1 MVKLIDDIFD
11 SFPKESKNEE
21 QLSMN
26 IFHMLF
32 FVMFMY
38 PVEAL
43 ILILYYIQKRNTIRK
58 NKKGIRFLPK
68 SLCEKLKVLLIISVL
83 CIVDCS
89 STIGLIGVNNTKILS
104 FLEMILKGIVLIIA
118 TLLSMLILHY
128 KYYKHHWLG
137 CTIIFIGLILFTFN
151 DFVTN
156 WNAII
161 QISNS
166 FKDIIITIFLSY
178 IWVAFQEVLE
188 IYLMDVKF
196 VSPFVVIGLEGV
208 VGMITITVG
217 TIIYCL
223 IYINSCDF
231 FNKYGEYFIRMY
243 TTSKMRLVWYIL
255 LLVGLFSF
263 NTFKV
268 LTNDAY
274 YPTYKGLS
282 DVFGH
287 FFRWVVLILIGSD
300 KTNFTFRLFF
310 IKILSYV
317 IMMMGIIIYLEI
329 IQLNFCG
336 FNKKTRKEITIRT
349 LSDISIDSIIPMI
362 DTEKENKEIKDE
374 NINYENK
381 ENEDLF

>member
-1 MVKLIDDIFD
+1 MG
-11 SFPKESKNEE
+11 SFSK
-21 QLSMN
+21 
-26 IFHMLF
+26 
-32 FVMFMY
+32 
-38 PVEAL
+38 
-43 ILILYYIQKRNTIRK
+43 
-58 NKKGIRFLPK
+58 
-68 SLCEKLKVLLIISVL
+68 
-83 CIVDCS
+83 
-89 STIGLIGVNNTKILS
+89 
-104 FLEMILKGIVLIIA
+104 
-118 TLLSMLILHY
+118 
-128 KYYKHHWLG
+128 
-137 CTIIFIGLILFTFN
+137 
-151 DFVTN
+151 
-156 WNAII
+156 
-161 QISNS
+161 
-166 FKDIIITIFLSY
+166 
-178 IWVAFQEVLE
+178 EVLE
-188 IYLMDVKF
+188 KYLMDVKF

-231 FNKYGEYFIRMY
+231 LNKYGEYFIRMY

-300 KTNFTFRLFF
+300 KTNFTFRHFF

-336 FNKKTRKEITIRT
+336 FNKNTRKEITIRT

-381 ENEDLF
+381 ENENLF

>member
-1 MVKLIDDIFD
+1 
-11 SFPKESKNEE
+11 
-21 QLSMN
+21 
-26 IFHMLF
+26 
-32 FVMFMY
+32 MFMY

-43 ILILYYIQKRNTIRK
+43 ILILYFIQKRNTIRK
-58 NKKGIRFLPK
+58 NNKGIRFLPK
-68 SLCEKLKVLLIISVL
+68 SLCGKIKVLLIISVL

-89 STIGLIGVNNTKILS
+89 STIGIIGVNNTNILS

-137 CTIIFIGLILFTFN
+137 CIIIFIGLILFTCN
-151 DFVTN
+151 DFITN
-156 WNAII
+156 WSAIMKI
-161 QISNS
+161 PKS

-188 IYLMDVKF
+188 KYLMDVKF

-217 TIIYCL
+217 ITIYCS
-223 IYINSCDF
+223 INKNFGDF
-231 FNKYGEYFIRMY
+231 FHKYGEYFIRMY
-243 TTSKMRLVWYIL
+243 TASKMTLVWYSL

-268 LTNDAY
+268 LTNNAY

-282 DVFGH
+282 DVFVH
-287 FFRWVVLILIGSD
+287 FFRWVVLILVGSD
-300 KTNFTFRLFF
+300 KTNFTFRHYF
-310 IKILSYV
+310 IKILSYI
-317 IMMMGIIIYLEI
+317 IMMIGIIIYLEI

-336 FNKKTRKEITIRT
+336 FNKNTRKEITNRT
-349 LSDISIDSIIPMI
+349 LSDFSIGSIIPMI
-362 DTEKENKEIKDE
+362 DREKKNNKIEDE
-374 NINYENK
+374 NINNENK
-381 ENEDLF
+381 KNTDLY